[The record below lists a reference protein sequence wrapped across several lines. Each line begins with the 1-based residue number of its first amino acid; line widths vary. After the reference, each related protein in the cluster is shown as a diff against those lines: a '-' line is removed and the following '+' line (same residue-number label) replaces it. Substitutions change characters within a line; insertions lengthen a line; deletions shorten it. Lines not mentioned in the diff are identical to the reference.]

1 MEVDLVSL
9 MQQAMLLTL
18 KLTLPV
24 LGVAL
29 VTGIIVGLLQAVTQ
43 VQEMT
48 LAFVPK
54 ILAVMVVLMLTGNW
68 MLRMAIDFTRQLF
81 EQVGTIG
88 S

>member
-1 MEVDLVSL
+1 MELDLVSL
-9 MQQAMLLTL
+9 MQQAMLVTL

-29 VTGIIVGLLQAVTQ
+29 VTGIVVGLLQAVTQ

-68 MLRMAIDFTRQLF
+68 MLRMAVDFTRQVL
-81 EQVGTIG
+81 ERISTIG
-88 S
+88 G